1 MHSNKIYC
9 ELSKARRLII
19 IKLQIIICKDTTLER
34 GHDILLYLQ
43 ELREMNVDEKK
54 TQKYGKD

>member
-34 GHDILLYLQ
+34 GRDILLYLQ
-43 ELREMNVDEKK
+43 ELREMNVDEQE

>member
-43 ELREMNVDEKK
+43 ELREMNVDEQE
-54 TQKYGKD
+54 TQKYRKD

>member
-1 MHSNKIYC
+1 MTIYLLNC
-9 ELSKARRLII
+9 TVNYILLII

-43 ELREMNVDEKK
+43 ELREMNVDEQE

>member
-1 MHSNKIYC
+1 MTIYI
-9 ELSKARRLII
+9 LNSTLNFNLLII

-43 ELREMNVDEKK
+43 ELREMNVDEQE

>member
-9 ELSKARRLII
+9 GLSKARRLII

-43 ELREMNVDEKK
+43 ELREMNVDEQE

>member
-9 ELSKARRLII
+9 ELSKARRFII

-43 ELREMNVDEKK
+43 ELREMNVDEQE

>member
-43 ELREMNVDEKK
+43 ELRNVDEQE

>member
-34 GHDILLYLQ
+34 GHDILLYIQ
-43 ELREMNVDEKK
+43 ELREMNVGEQE

>member
-9 ELSKARRLII
+9 EFPKARRLII

-43 ELREMNVDEKK
+43 ELREMNVDEQE